1 MKKKKNKIK
10 ESEANKISFWVSAYA
25 GFESEANIQLVNPEN
40 VLDGLRK
47 CPGQEWKKK
56 TEFVWELKWGF
67 MMAAVSRAARLRGCP
82 LSDELPMCI

>member
-47 CPGQEWKKK
+47 CPGQE
-56 TEFVWELKWGF
+56 
-67 MMAAVSRAARLRGCP
+67 
-82 LSDELPMCI
+82 